1 MRKRARV
8 PLQQYKQLFLYSAIL
23 LIGIGMGL
31 IAVSWVDEQ
40 QCGVAKTALEQAVAG
55 TLDCKQVFS
64 TSAWDHVKPVL
75 WIWLQDFF
83 RFSWQLAA
91 LPCGIKACFSDTVQA
106 C

>member
-64 TSAWDHVKPVL
+64 TSAWGSCETGSLDL
-75 WIWLQDFF
+75 AGRI
-83 RFSWQLAA
+83 FSVFH
-91 LPCGIKACFSDTVQA
+91 GS
-106 C
+106 